1 MSNTEVDGGQPERAA
16 FQELDEAI
24 GTLIEELSTMK
35 ARASEAESKSA
46 ELEELVQRFTGDD
59 AEAGRMLTRL
69 KDLESENTDLK
80 ERLDRGRDGV
90 ERLIARIKFLEEH
103 R

>member
-16 FQELDEAI
+16 FQELDAAV
-24 GTLIEELSTMK
+24 GALIEELAAMK
-35 ARASEAESKSA
+35 GRASEAEAKSV

-59 AEAGRMLTRL
+59 AEAGRLLTRL
-69 KDLESENTDLK
+69 KDLEGENTDLK
-80 ERLDRGRDGV
+80 ERLERGREGID
-90 ERLIARIKFLEEH
+90 RLIARIKFLEEQ